1 MGNAQFSTDTY
12 LNKYLSV
19 CLLFSLRYLHSHG
32 VFHRDIKCANVLVN
46 QSGVVKILD
55 FGCSIQLRPSGDDER
70 LHAFAGTPSF
80 MAPEML
86 TEQGSCAASDI
97 WSLGC
102 TVLQMATGLPPWHWK
117 GFTSVIELVGFAATQ
132 GRQGV
137 SPIPPELKKGKG
149 VDGTTLTP
157 RLIDFLEGMFM
168 WEKTDRVLT
177 TPTEK
182 QPVPIMDH
190 PFLSQCDFANA
201 EHEHDLALK
210 QSDPLISEFVEKV
223 TIDVGRHM
231 EKWSVCVRAC
241 MYVLCVVNVLVA

>member
-1 MGNAQFSTDTY
+1 MPLGNAQCSTDIRY
-12 LNKYLSV
+12 GISV
-19 CLLFSLRYLHSHG
+19 CASPRLSLRYLHSHG

-117 GFTSVIELVGFAATQ
+117 GFTSVVELVGFAATQ

-137 SPIPPELKKGKG
+137 SPIPPELKKGMG
-149 VDGTTLTP
+149 VDGTKLTP

-223 TIDVGRHM
+223 GV
-231 EKWSVCVRAC
+231 
-241 MYVLCVVNVLVA
+241 